1 MTRYQEELWS
11 PLYFYKVQDTLT
23 YSFTQGLI
31 FLQQPLSITLY
42 KRIQSILS
50 EHTIHETPEGIFID
64 ILSPRSDLDIDDF
77 EWINGF
83 LVANGTLYDND
94 TIITPYNFN
103 LKLLLEKLNIR
114 FIMDDYT
121 IYISFNDA
129 PSILLIR
136 TLLNEKQI

>member
-64 ILSPRSDLDIDDF
+64 ILSPRSDLDIDEID
-77 EWINGF
+77 
-83 LVANGTLYDND
+83 YDND

-114 FIMDDYT
+114 FIMDDYN